1 MSALSIESVVAQLA
15 HAGLSLSLAPVGGLA
30 VTPSRHITPE
40 LRALIRSSKPQL
52 IDWLTAANDATNHA
66 PDPPDN
72 PVDWKEL
79 AAAYHTHHFT
89 CPTCIAAGRGSR
101 YGLRCGVGSA
111 LWRAWKGSRTRRST
125 AITTSFLP
133 RRALSCS
140 TAAARNCRV

>member
-1 MSALSIESVVAQLA
+1 MTLQAIEAVVAQLA
-15 HAGLSLSLAPVGGLA
+15 NAGLNLSLAPAGGLA
-30 VTPSRHITPE
+30 VAPSSHLTAD
-40 LRALIRSSKPQL
+40 LRDLIRSSKALL

-101 YGLRCGVGSA
+101 YGQRCGAGMA
-111 LWRAWKGSRTRRST
+111 LWRAY
-125 AITTSFLP
+125 
-133 RRALSCS
+133 CE
-140 TAAARNCRV
+140 